1 MKKKVIAGSLALL
14 AATAMYAQTYQLPNV
29 GFENWENAGKSLST
43 FKSTSSESEFTTI
56 DRSNSEPTSWSSSN
70 IFCSASANELV
81 FKRDNTTLGNYAL
94 IVNKQVGNTKG
105 YIPTVGLLTCGSSWV
120 ETYYSSAFG
129 LHPVGNNIDPDAT
142 YNNKFAQNGTY
153 GGIVFIG
160 RPDALSYEVLNNS
173 KNAHIVAYLWKGTFH
188 GSVPANLS
196 RVNEGK
202 WNNPSY
208 RYYIDSWCNIKNLD
222 RAIWSQID
230 PSIVTSETV
239 QNITKSDDAA
249 IIAYVDKAY
258 TANSSD
264 WTTDV
269 INLNYLSDAA
279 PEMTNVIIAAGYPWD
294 SRKSVEEESINVDN
308 VRYAYFSRLSDA
320 SIDGYAFDF
329 NPNTLDYV
337 ITVDDVENFT
347 LPTGVNYSI
356 MSNEALTA
364 DKEAT
369 VSSINDN
376 KQISIKVTN
385 KQSIANAEATDV
397 DGLLEHTYNFYFREA
412 PQQFEGFYFTNVNGT
427 DIYSG
432 ETTTLTLTQE
442 NADYHTYMLAIA
454 DVKVAQAATRAAG
467 DAVNVTVSG
476 LTKTEKDG
484 KVIYSGTDDN
494 AKVGNETKQVSVVAT
509 FNGDNY
515 EVKFSFTN
523 EDGSVT
529 NVVSTPEPTTSSVS
543 EINGATA
550 AVAATEGTILV
561 SNYNGAAAV
570 YTTDGRLA
578 ANAEVNGSASINVAA
593 GLYIVRT
600 GNKATKV
607 IVK

>member
-1 MKKKVIAGSLALL
+1 MTKKVIAGSLALL
-14 AATAMYAQTYQLPNV
+14 AVTAMYAQTYQLPNV
-29 GFENWENAGKSLST
+29 GFKNWEKAKGILWTEKSQ
-43 FKSTSSESEFTTI
+43 
-56 DRSNSEPTSWSSSN
+56 NQGQPGQEPQSWHSSN
-70 IFCSASANELV
+70 IKFATGWAGSYQELV
-81 FKRDNTTLGNYAL
+81 QKKSDNGKTYANV
-94 IVNKQVGNTKG
+94 INKKSGQASS
-105 YIPTVGLLTCGSSWV
+105 YIPTLGTLTIGNTWYANSGDGYAVGGHR
-120 ETYYSSAFG
+120 AI
-129 LHPVGNNIDPDAT
+129 ND
-142 YNNKFAQNGTY
+142 KFAQNGTY
-153 GGIVFIG
+153 GGLSFVG
-160 RPDALSYEVLNNS
+160 RPDAIVGDFQNYSNNG
-173 KNAHIVAYLWKGTFH
+173 HIIAYLWKGSFS
-188 GSVPANLS
+188 GEVPATFDDGATGSIFN
-196 RVNEGK
+196 K
-202 WNNPSY
+202 KYNPT
-208 RYYIDSWCNIKNLD
+208 IKSWLKLENLD

-230 PSIVTSETV
+230 KSIVTSETV
-239 QNITKSDDAA
+239 QNITKSEGAE
-249 IIAYVDKAY
+249 IIAYCDKAFNESF
-258 TANSSD
+258 TWA
-264 WTTDV
+264 TV
-269 INLNYLSDAA
+269 EIPLNYLSAA
-279 PEMTNVIIAAGYPWD
+279 TPEKTNVIIAAGYPWD

-337 ITVDDVENFT
+337 IPVNDVENFT
-347 LPTGVNYSI
+347 LPAGVNYSI

-385 KQSIANAEATDV
+385 KQSIANAEATDA

-442 NADYHTYMLAIA
+442 NADYHTYTLAIA

-494 AKVGNETKQVSVVAT
+494 AKVGNETKQVSALAT
-509 FNGDNY
+509 FDGDNY

-523 EDGSVT
+523 EDGTVT

-550 AVAATEGTILV
+550 AVAATEGAILV

>member
-14 AATAMYAQTYQLPNV
+14 AVTAMYAQTYQLPNV
-29 GFENWENAGKSLST
+29 GFENWKGKCDATFFTEN
-43 FKSTSSESEFTTI
+43 SSW
-56 DRSNSEPTSWSSSN
+56 DSNTPGNEPSSWCSSN
-70 IFCSASANELV
+70 IQFGAYKAETV
-81 FKRDNTTLGNYAL
+81 T
-94 IVNKQVGNTKG
+94 KQSESNSNFARITNLLTGAT
-105 YIPTVGLLTCGSSWV
+105 IPSVQRNGLLSLGQNWYTIYGRG
-120 ETYYSSAFG
+120 TNLG
-129 LHPVGNNIDPDAT
+129 GNNAA
-142 YNNKFAQNGTY
+142 NVFAQNGCF
-153 GGIVFIG
+153 GGVEFTG
-160 RPDALSYEVLNNS
+160 RPDAIYGTFRKQEKNN
-173 KNAHIVAYLWKGTFH
+173 KTEDFHLVAYTWTGTIKGDVPGALTSS
-188 GSVPANLS
+188 GSIFS
-196 RVNEGK
+196 GYTGK
-202 WNNPSY
+202 
-208 RYYIDSWCNIKNLD
+208 IKNWCTLENAD
-222 RAIWSQID
+222 RAIIGSVK
-230 PSIVTSETV
+230 PSIINENTV
-239 QNITKSDDAA
+239 RNIDAKNGNVIAWADYTESGSFDWKPITVELKYISDDAPA
-249 IIAYVDKAY
+249 
-258 TANSSD
+258 
-264 WTTDV
+264 
-269 INLNYLSDAA
+269 L
-279 PEMTNVIIAAGYPWD
+279 TNVIISAGNIWD
-294 SRKSVEEESINVDN
+294 SRAAVTDNYIDADN
-308 VRYAYFSRLSDA
+308 VRYAYFSRLSNA

-337 ITVDDVENFT
+337 ITVNDVENFT

-385 KQSIANAEATDV
+385 KQSIANAEATDA
-397 DGLLEHTYNFYFREA
+397 DGLREHIYNFYFREA

-442 NADYHTYMLAIA
+442 NADYHTYTLAIA

-484 KVIYSGTDDN
+484 KVIYSGTDN

-509 FNGDNY
+509 FDGDNY

-578 ANAEVNGSASINVAA
+578 ANTEVNGSASINVAA

>member
-1 MKKKVIAGSLALL
+1 MTKKVIAGSLALL
-14 AATAMYAQTYQLPNV
+14 AVTAMHAQTYQLPNV
-29 GFENWENAGKSLST
+29 GFENWEKAKGILWTEKNKNQGQPG
-43 FKSTSSESEFTTI
+43 E
-56 DRSNSEPTSWSSSN
+56 EPQSWHSSN
-70 IFCSASANELV
+70 IKFATGLAGSYQELV
-81 FKRDNTTLGNYAL
+81 QSDNGKTYANV
-94 IVNKQVGNTKG
+94 INKKSGQANS
-105 YIPTVGLLTCGSSWV
+105 YIPTLGTLTI
-120 ETYYSSAFG
+120 
-129 LHPVGNNIDPDAT
+129 GNTWYANYGDGNAT
-142 YNNKFAQNGTY
+142 GGYRATNEKFAQNGTY
-153 GGIVFIG
+153 GGLSFVG
-160 RPDALSYEVLNNS
+160 RPDA
-173 KNAHIVAYLWKGTFH
+173 IVGDFQNYSSDSHVIAYLWKGSFN
-188 GSVPANLS
+188 GEVPATFDDGATGHFYN
-196 RVNEGK
+196 K
-202 WNNPSY
+202 KYNPT
-208 RYYIDSWCNIKNLD
+208 IKSWLKLENLD

-239 QNITKSDDAA
+239 QNITKSEGAE
-249 IIAYVDKAY
+249 IIAYCDKAFNESFTWATVEIPLTY
-258 TANSSD
+258 KSSA
-264 WTTDV
+264 T
-269 INLNYLSDAA
+269 

-294 SRKSVEEESINVDN
+294 SRKSVKDN
-308 VRYAYFSRLSDA
+308 NICADNIRYVYYSRLSNA

-347 LPTGVNYSI
+347 LPTGVSYSI

-385 KQSIANAEATDV
+385 KQSIANAEATDA
-397 DGLLEHTYNFYFREA
+397 DGLREHTYNFYFREA

-442 NADYHTYMLAIA
+442 NADYHTYTLAIA

-494 AKVGNETKQVSVVAT
+494 AKVGNEPKQVSAVAT
-509 FNGDNY
+509 FDGDNY

-523 EDGSVT
+523 EDDGTVT
-529 NVVSTPEPTTSSVS
+529 NVVATPEPTTSSVS

-550 AVAATEGTILV
+550 AVAATEGAILV

-578 ANAEVNGSASINVAA
+578 ANAEVNGSASINVAT

>member
-1 MKKKVIAGSLALL
+1 MTKKVIAGSLALL
-14 AATAMYAQTYQLPNV
+14 AVTAMYAQTYQLPNV
-29 GFENWENAGKSLST
+29 GFEKNWEKAKGILWTEKNKNQGQPG
-43 FKSTSSESEFTTI
+43 E
-56 DRSNSEPTSWSSSN
+56 EPQSWHSSN
-70 IFCSASANELV
+70 IKFATGWAGSYQELV
-81 FKRDNTTLGNYAL
+81 QKKSDNGKTYANV
-94 IVNKQVGNTKG
+94 INKKSGQASS
-105 YIPTVGLLTCGSSWV
+105 YIPTLGTLTI
-120 ETYYSSAFG
+120 
-129 LHPVGNNIDPDAT
+129 GNTWYANSGDGNAT
-142 YNNKFAQNGTY
+142 GGYRATNEKFAQNGTY
-153 GGIVFIG
+153 GGLSFVG
-160 RPDALSYEVLNNS
+160 RPDAIVGDFQNYSS
-173 KNAHIVAYLWKGTFH
+173 DSHIIAYLWKGSFN
-188 GSVPANLS
+188 GEVPATFDDGATGSIFN
-196 RVNEGK
+196 RK
-202 WNNPSY
+202 YNPT
-208 RYYIDSWCNIKNLD
+208 IKSWLKLENLD

-239 QNITKSDDAA
+239 QNITKSEGAE
-249 IIAYVDKAY
+249 IIAYCDKAFNESF
-258 TANSSD
+258 TWA
-264 WTTDV
+264 TV
-269 INLNYLSDAA
+269 EIPLNYLSAA
-279 PEMTNVIIAAGYPWD
+279 TPEKTNVIITAGYPWD
-294 SRKSVEEESINVDN
+294 SRKSVEEKSINVDN

-412 PQQFEGFYFTNVNGT
+412 PQQFEGFYFTNVNGS

-442 NADYHTYMLAIA
+442 NADYHTYTLAIA

-484 KVIYSGTDDN
+484 KVIYSGTDN

-509 FNGDNY
+509 FDGDNY

-578 ANAEVNGSASINVAA
+578 ANTEVNGSASINVAA

>member
-14 AATAMYAQTYQLPNV
+14 AVTAMHAQTYQLPNV
-29 GFENWENAGKSLST
+29 GFENWENAKGILWTEQNQNQGQPGKEPQSWHSPNI
-43 FKSTSSESEFTTI
+43 KYVATT
-56 DRSNSEPTSWSSSN
+56 D
-70 IFCSASANELV
+70 ELV
-81 FKRDNTTLGNYAL
+81 QKKSDNGKTYANVINKKSGQLSSFIPTLGTLTLGNTWYASC
-94 IVNKQVGNTKG
+94 GN
-105 YIPTVGLLTCGSSWV
+105 
-120 ETYYSSAFG
+120 
-129 LHPVGNNIDPDAT
+129 GNAKDWTSDKYRSTNEL
-142 YNNKFAQNGTY
+142 YAQNGTY
-153 GGIVFIG
+153 SGISFVG
-160 RPDALSYEVLNNS
+160 RPDAIIGDFQNYSS
-173 KNAHIVAYLWKGTFH
+173 DGHIIAYLWKGSFF
-188 GSVPANLS
+188 GEVPASMKKKQIN
-196 RVNEGK
+196 
-202 WNNPSY
+202 
-208 RYYIDSWCNIKNLD
+208 SWLKLENLD

-230 PSIVTSETV
+230 KSIVTSETV
-239 QNITKSDDAA
+239 QNITKSEGAE
-249 IIAYVDKAY
+249 IIAYCDKAFNESF
-258 TANSSD
+258 TWA
-264 WTTDV
+264 TV
-269 INLNYLSDAA
+269 EIPLNYLSAA
-279 PEMTNVIIAAGYPWD
+279 TPEKTNVIIAAGYPWD

-385 KQSIANAEATDV
+385 KQSIANAEATDA

-442 NADYHTYMLAIA
+442 NADYHTYTLAIA

-494 AKVGNETKQVSVVAT
+494 AKVGDETKQVSAVAT
-509 FNGDNY
+509 FDGDNY

-523 EDGSVT
+523 EDGTVT

-550 AVAATEGTILV
+550 AVAATEGAILV

>member
-1 MKKKVIAGSLALL
+1 MTKKVIAGSLALL
-14 AATAMYAQTYQLPNV
+14 AVTAMYAQTYQLPNV
-29 GFENWENAGKSLST
+29 GFKNWEKAKGILWTEKNKNQGQPG
-43 FKSTSSESEFTTI
+43 E
-56 DRSNSEPTSWSSSN
+56 EPQSWHSSN
-70 IFCSASANELV
+70 IKFATGWAGSYQELV
-81 FKRDNTTLGNYAL
+81 QKKSDNGKTYANV
-94 IVNKQVGNTKG
+94 INKKSGQASS
-105 YIPTVGLLTCGSSWV
+105 YIPTLGTLTIGNTWYANSGDGYAVGGHR
-120 ETYYSSAFG
+120 AI
-129 LHPVGNNIDPDAT
+129 ND
-142 YNNKFAQNGTY
+142 KFAQNGTY
-153 GGIVFIG
+153 GGLSFVG
-160 RPDALSYEVLNNS
+160 RPDA
-173 KNAHIVAYLWKGTFH
+173 IVGDFQNYSSDSHVIAYLWKGSFS
-188 GSVPANLS
+188 GEVPATFDDGATGI
-196 RVNEGK
+196 VIK
-202 WNNPSY
+202 KYNPT
-208 RYYIDSWCNIKNLD
+208 IKSWLKLENLD

-239 QNITKSDDAA
+239 QNITKSEGAE
-249 IIAYVDKAY
+249 IIAYCDKAFNESF
-258 TANSSD
+258 TWA
-264 WTTDV
+264 TV
-269 INLNYLSDAA
+269 EIPLNYLSAA
-279 PEMTNVIIAAGYPWD
+279 TPEKTNVIITAGYPWD
-294 SRKSVEEESINVDN
+294 SRKSVEEKSINADN
-308 VRYAYFSRLSDA
+308 IRYVYYSRLSDA

-329 NPNTLDYV
+329 NPNTLDYI
-337 ITVDDVENFT
+337 ITVNDVENFT

-385 KQSIANAEATDV
+385 KQSIANAEATDA

-432 ETTTLTLTQE
+432 ETTTLTITQE
-442 NADYHTYMLAIA
+442 NADYHTYTLAIA

-467 DAVNVTVSG
+467 DAVNITVSG

-484 KVIYSGTDDN
+484 KVIYSGTDN
-494 AKVGNETKQVSVVAT
+494 AKVGEETKQVSVAAT
-509 FNGDNY
+509 FDGDNY
-515 EVKFSFTN
+515 EVSLSFTN

-529 NVVSTPEPTTSSVS
+529 NVVATPEPATSGVS

-550 AVAATEGTILV
+550 AVAAAEGAILV
-561 SNYNGAAAV
+561 SNYNGAVAV

-578 ANAEVNGSASINVAA
+578 ANAEVNGSASIDVAA

>member
-29 GFENWENAGKSLST
+29 GFENWEKAKGILWTEKNQNQGQPG
-43 FKSTSSESEFTTI
+43 E
-56 DRSNSEPTSWSSSN
+56 EPQSWHSSN
-70 IFCSASANELV
+70 IKFATGWAGSYQELV
-81 FKRDNTTLGNYAL
+81 QKKDNGKTYANV
-94 IVNKQVGNTKG
+94 INKKSGQASS
-105 YIPTVGLLTCGSSWV
+105 YIPTLGTLTI
-120 ETYYSSAFG
+120 
-129 LHPVGNNIDPDAT
+129 GNTWYANYGDGNAT
-142 YNNKFAQNGTY
+142 GGYRATNEKFAQNGTY
-153 GGIVFIG
+153 GGLSFVG
-160 RPDALSYEVLNNS
+160 RPDAIVGDFQNYSS
-173 KNAHIVAYLWKGTFH
+173 DSHIIAYLWKGSFN
-188 GSVPANLS
+188 GEVPATFDDGATGSIFN
-196 RVNEGK
+196 K
-202 WNNPSY
+202 KYNPT
-208 RYYIDSWCNIKNLD
+208 IKSWLKLENLD

-239 QNITKSDDAA
+239 QNITKSEGAE
-249 IIAYVDKAY
+249 IIAYCDKAFNESF
-258 TANSSD
+258 TWA
-264 WTTDV
+264 TV
-269 INLNYLSDAA
+269 EIPLNYLSAA
-279 PEMTNVIIAAGYPWD
+279 TPEKTNVIIAAGNPWD
-294 SRKSVEEESINVDN
+294 SRKSVENNNICADN
-308 VRYAYFSRLSDA
+308 IRYVYYSRLSDA

-364 DKEAT
+364 DKEAA

-385 KQSIANAEATDV
+385 KQSIANAEATDA

-442 NADYHTYMLAIA
+442 NADYHTYTLAIA

-494 AKVGNETKQVSVVAT
+494 AKVGDKPKQVSAVAT
-509 FNGDNY
+509 FDGDNY

-523 EDGSVT
+523 EDGTVT

-550 AVAATEGTILV
+550 AVAATEGAILV

-578 ANAEVNGSASINVAA
+578 ANAEVNGYASINVAA

>member
-14 AATAMYAQTYQLPNV
+14 AVTAMYAQTYQLPNV
-29 GFENWENAGKSLST
+29 GFENWENAKGILWTEQNQNQGQPGKEPQSWHSPNI
-43 FKSTSSESEFTTI
+43 KYVATT
-56 DRSNSEPTSWSSSN
+56 D
-70 IFCSASANELV
+70 ELV
-81 FKRDNTTLGNYAL
+81 QKKSDNGKTYANVINKKSGQLSNFIPTLGTLTLGNTWYASC
-94 IVNKQVGNTKG
+94 GN
-105 YIPTVGLLTCGSSWV
+105 
-120 ETYYSSAFG
+120 
-129 LHPVGNNIDPDAT
+129 GNAKDWTSDKYRSTNEL
-142 YNNKFAQNGTY
+142 YAQNGTY
-153 GGIVFIG
+153 SGISFVG
-160 RPDALSYEVLNNS
+160 RPDAIIGDFQNYSS
-173 KNAHIVAYLWKGTFH
+173 DGHIIAYLWKGSFF
-188 GSVPANLS
+188 GEVPASMKKKQIN
-196 RVNEGK
+196 
-202 WNNPSY
+202 
-208 RYYIDSWCNIKNLD
+208 SWLKLENLD

-230 PSIVTSETV
+230 KSIVTSETV
-239 QNITKSDDAA
+239 QNITKSEGAE
-249 IIAYVDKAY
+249 IIAYCDKAFNESF
-258 TANSSD
+258 TWA
-264 WTTDV
+264 TV
-269 INLNYLSDAA
+269 EIPLNYLSAA
-279 PEMTNVIIAAGYPWD
+279 TPEKTNVIIAAGSPWD

-385 KQSIANAEATDV
+385 KQSIANAEATDA

-442 NADYHTYMLAIA
+442 NADYHTYTLAIA

-494 AKVGNETKQVSVVAT
+494 AKVGDETKQVSAVAT
-509 FNGDNY
+509 FDGDNY

-523 EDGSVT
+523 EDGTVT

-550 AVAATEGTILV
+550 AVTATEGAILV
-561 SNYNGAAAV
+561 SNYNGAADV

>member
-1 MKKKVIAGSLALL
+1 MMNL
-14 AATAMYAQTYQLPNV
+14 
-29 GFENWENAGKSLST
+29 WH
-43 FKSTSSESEFTTI
+43 
-56 DRSNSEPTSWSSSN
+56 
-70 IFCSASANELV
+70 SAC
-81 FKRDNTTLGNYAL
+81 F
-94 IVNKQVGNTKG
+94 
-105 YIPTVGLLTCGSSWV
+105 
-120 ETYYSSAFG
+120 
-129 LHPVGNNIDPDAT
+129 
-142 YNNKFAQNGTY
+142 
-153 GGIVFIG
+153 
-160 RPDALSYEVLNNS
+160 
-173 KNAHIVAYLWKGTFH
+173 
-188 GSVPANLS
+188 
-196 RVNEGK
+196 
-202 WNNPSY
+202 
-208 RYYIDSWCNIKNLD
+208 
-222 RAIWSQID
+222 D

-239 QNITKSDDAA
+239 QKITKSEGAEIVAYCDKTFDNTFGWTPVEIPLTYKSAA
-249 IIAYVDKAY
+249 
-258 TANSSD
+258 T
-264 WTTDV
+264 
-269 INLNYLSDAA
+269 

-294 SRKSVEEESINVDN
+294 SRKSVENNNICADN
-308 VRYAYFSRLSDA
+308 IRYVYYSRLSDA

-385 KQSIANAEATDV
+385 KQSIANAEATDA

-442 NADYHTYMLAIA
+442 NADYHTYTLAIA

-494 AKVGNETKQVSVVAT
+494 AKVGNKPKQVSAVAT
-509 FNGDNY
+509 FDGDNY

-523 EDGSVT
+523 EDGTVT
-529 NVVSTPEPTTSSVS
+529 NVVATPEPTTSSVS

-550 AVAATEGTILV
+550 AVAATEGAILV

-578 ANAEVNGSASINVAA
+578 ANAEVNGSASINVAT

>member
-1 MKKKVIAGSLALL
+1 MKKKVIASSLALL
-14 AATAMYAQTYQLPNV
+14 AVTAMHAQTYQLPNV
-29 GFENWENAGKSLST
+29 GFENWKGKCDATFFTEN
-43 FKSTSSESEFTTI
+43 SSW
-56 DRSNSEPTSWSSSN
+56 DSNTPGNEPSSWYSSN
-70 IFCSASANELV
+70 IQFVAYKAETV
-81 FKRDNTTLGNYAL
+81 T
-94 IVNKQVGNTKG
+94 KQSESNSNFARITNLLTGAT
-105 YIPTVGLLTCGSSWV
+105 IPSVQRNGLLSLGQNWYTIFGSG
-120 ETYYSSAFG
+120 TNIG
-129 LHPVGNNIDPDAT
+129 KNNAA
-142 YNNKFAQNGTY
+142 NVFAQNGCF
-153 GGIVFIG
+153 GGVEFTG
-160 RPDALSYEVLNNS
+160 RPDAIYGTFRKQEKNN
-173 KNAHIVAYLWKGTFH
+173 KTEDFHLVAYTWTGTIKGDVPGALTSS
-188 GSVPANLS
+188 GSIFS
-196 RVNEGK
+196 GFTGK
-202 WNNPSY
+202 
-208 RYYIDSWCNIKNLD
+208 IKNWCTLENAD
-222 RAIWSQID
+222 RAIIGSVK
-230 PSIVTSETV
+230 PSIINENTV
-239 QNITKSDDAA
+239 RNIDAKNGNVIAWADYTESGSFDWKPITVELKYISDDAPA
-249 IIAYVDKAY
+249 
-258 TANSSD
+258 
-264 WTTDV
+264 
-269 INLNYLSDAA
+269 L
-279 PEMTNVIIAAGYPWD
+279 TNVIISAGNIWD
-294 SRKSVEEESINVDN
+294 SRAAVTDNYIDADN

-337 ITVDDVENFT
+337 ITVNDVENFT

-385 KQSIANAEATDV
+385 KQSIANAEATDA
-397 DGLLEHTYNFYFREA
+397 DGLREHTYNFYFREA

-427 DIYSG
+427 DIHSG

-442 NADYHTYMLAIA
+442 NADYHTYTLAIA

-494 AKVGNETKQVSVVAT
+494 AKVGNEPKQVSAVAT
-509 FNGDNY
+509 FDGDNY

-523 EDGSVT
+523 EDGTVT

-550 AVAATEGTILV
+550 AVAATEGAILV

>member
-1 MKKKVIAGSLALL
+1 MTKKVIAGSLALL
-14 AATAMYAQTYQLPNV
+14 AVTAMYAQTYQLPNV
-29 GFENWENAGKSLST
+29 GFENENWKGKCDAT
-43 FKSTSSESEFTTI
+43 FFTENSSW
-56 DRSNSEPTSWSSSN
+56 DSNTPGNGPSSWYSSN
-70 IFCSASANELV
+70 IQFGVYKAETV
-81 FKRDNTTLGNYAL
+81 T
-94 IVNKQVGNTKG
+94 KQSESNSNFARITNLLTGAT
-105 YIPTVGLLTCGSSWV
+105 IPSVQRNGLLSLGQNWYTIYGSG
-120 ETYYSSAFG
+120 TNLG
-129 LHPVGNNIDPDAT
+129 RNNAA
-142 YNNKFAQNGTY
+142 NVFAQNGCF
-153 GGIVFIG
+153 GGVEFTG
-160 RPDALSYEVLNNS
+160 RPDAIYGTFRKQEKNN
-173 KNAHIVAYLWKGTFH
+173 KTEDFHLVAYTWTGTIKGD
-188 GSVPANLS
+188 VPGALTYSGNIFS
-196 RVNEGK
+196 GFTGK
-202 WNNPSY
+202 
-208 RYYIDSWCNIKNLD
+208 IKNWCTLENAD
-222 RAIWSQID
+222 RAIIGSVK
-230 PSIVTSETV
+230 PSIINENTV
-239 QNITKSDDAA
+239 RNIDAKNGNVIAWADYTESGSFDWKPITVELKYISDDAPA
-249 IIAYVDKAY
+249 
-258 TANSSD
+258 
-264 WTTDV
+264 
-269 INLNYLSDAA
+269 L
-279 PEMTNVIIAAGYPWD
+279 TNVIISAGNIWD
-294 SRKSVEEESINVDN
+294 SRAAVTDNYIDADN

-337 ITVDDVENFT
+337 ITVNDVENFT

-385 KQSIANAEATDV
+385 KQSIANAEATDA
-397 DGLLEHTYNFYFREA
+397 DGLREHTYNFYFREA

-442 NADYHTYMLAIA
+442 NADYHTYTLAIA

-494 AKVGNETKQVSVVAT
+494 AKVGDEPKQVSAVAT
-509 FNGDNY
+509 FDGDNY

-523 EDGSVT
+523 KDGTVT

-550 AVAATEGTILV
+550 AVAATEGAILV

-578 ANAEVNGSASINVAA
+578 ANTEVNGSASINVAA

>member
-1 MKKKVIAGSLALL
+1 
-14 AATAMYAQTYQLPNV
+14 
-29 GFENWENAGKSLST
+29 
-43 FKSTSSESEFTTI
+43 
-56 DRSNSEPTSWSSSN
+56 
-70 IFCSASANELV
+70 
-81 FKRDNTTLGNYAL
+81 
-94 IVNKQVGNTKG
+94 
-105 YIPTVGLLTCGSSWV
+105 
-120 ETYYSSAFG
+120 
-129 LHPVGNNIDPDAT
+129 
-142 YNNKFAQNGTY
+142 
-153 GGIVFIG
+153 
-160 RPDALSYEVLNNS
+160 
-173 KNAHIVAYLWKGTFH
+173 
-188 GSVPANLS
+188 
-196 RVNEGK
+196 
-202 WNNPSY
+202 
-208 RYYIDSWCNIKNLD
+208 
-222 RAIWSQID
+222 
-230 PSIVTSETV
+230 
-239 QNITKSDDAA
+239 
-249 IIAYVDKAY
+249 
-258 TANSSD
+258 
-264 WTTDV
+264 
-269 INLNYLSDAA
+269 
-279 PEMTNVIIAAGYPWD
+279 MTNVIIAAGYPWD
-294 SRKSVEEESINVDN
+294 SRKSVENNNICVDN
-308 VRYAYFSRLSDA
+308 IRYVYYSRLSDA

-337 ITVDDVENFT
+337 ITVNDVENFT
-347 LPTGVNYSI
+347 LPTSVNYSI

-385 KQSIANAEATDV
+385 KQSIANAEATDA

-442 NADYHTYMLAIA
+442 NADYHTYTLAIA

-494 AKVGNETKQVSVVAT
+494 AKVGNETKQVSAVAT
-509 FNGDNY
+509 FYGDNY

-523 EDGSVT
+523 EDGTVT

-550 AVAATEGTILV
+550 AVAATEGAILV

-578 ANAEVNGSASINVAA
+578 ANTEVNGSASINVAA

>member
-29 GFENWENAGKSLST
+29 GFENWEDAGKSWLTGSADT
-43 FKSTSSESEFTTI
+43 PPTEQRPYT
-56 DRSNSEPTSWSSSN
+56 EPTDWNSSN
-70 IFCSASANELV
+70 VKCTAISFDLVKQQTLNGSKYAQAINTKVGSAISKYVPYVGAL
-81 FKRDNTTLGNYAL
+81 TLGETWYTIYWDWTGTAPDSGAGR
-94 IVNKQVGNTKG
+94 KGNT
-105 YIPTVGLLTCGSSWV
+105 Y
-120 ETYYSSAFG
+120 
-129 LHPVGNNIDPDAT
+129 
-142 YNNKFAQNGTY
+142 AQNGSY
-153 GGIVFIG
+153 GGITFNG
-160 RPDALSYEVLNNS
+160 RPDALAGDFAITT
-173 KNAHIVAYLWKGTFH
+173 KNDNEEAHAIAYLWSGSFS
-188 GSVPANLS
+188 GSVPGELS
-196 RVNEGK
+196 YTGSWLNPKEGTIK
-202 WNNPSY
+202 
-208 RYYIDSWCNIKNLD
+208 SWRKIENVD
-222 RAIWSQID
+222 RAIWGTID
-230 PSIVTSETV
+230 PSIVTDKT
-239 QNITKSDDAA
+239 IKDIDASKGK
-249 IIAYVDKAY
+249 IIAYCDKVFNSTFDWAKIEIPLTY
-258 TANSSD
+258 T
-264 WTTDV
+264 
-269 INLNYLSDAA
+269 SDAA
-279 PEMTNVIIAAGYPWD
+279 PEKTNVIIAAGDPWD
-294 SRKSVEEESINVDN
+294 SRKSVAGNDINVDN
-308 VRYAYFSRLSDA
+308 LCYAYFSRLSDA

-337 ITVDDVENFT
+337 ITVNDVENFT

-385 KQSIANAEATDV
+385 KQSIANAEATDA
-397 DGLLEHTYNFYFREA
+397 DGLREHTYNFYFREA

-442 NADYHTYMLAIA
+442 NADYHTYTLAIA

-494 AKVGNETKQVSVVAT
+494 AKVGDETKQVSAVAT
-509 FNGDNY
+509 FDGDNY

-523 EDGSVT
+523 EDGTVT

-550 AVAATEGTILV
+550 AVAATEGAILV

>member
-1 MKKKVIAGSLALL
+1 MTKKVIAGSLALL
-14 AATAMYAQTYQLPNV
+14 AVTAMYAQTYQLPNV
-29 GFENWENAGKSLST
+29 GFENWEKAKGILWTEKNKNQGQPG
-43 FKSTSSESEFTTI
+43 E
-56 DRSNSEPTSWSSSN
+56 EPQSWHSSN
-70 IFCSASANELV
+70 IKFATGWAGSYQELV
-81 FKRDNTTLGNYAL
+81 QKKQKKSDNGKTYANV
-94 IVNKQVGNTKG
+94 INKKSGQASS
-105 YIPTVGLLTCGSSWV
+105 YIPTLGTLTI
-120 ETYYSSAFG
+120 
-129 LHPVGNNIDPDAT
+129 GNTWYANSGDGYAIGGHRAIND
-142 YNNKFAQNGTY
+142 KFAQNGTY
-153 GGIVFIG
+153 GGLSFVG
-160 RPDALSYEVLNNS
+160 RPDA
-173 KNAHIVAYLWKGTFH
+173 IVGDFQNYSSDSHVIAYLWKGSFS
-188 GSVPANLS
+188 GEVPATFDDGATGI
-196 RVNEGK
+196 VIK
-202 WNNPSY
+202 KYNPT
-208 RYYIDSWCNIKNLD
+208 IKSWLKLENLD

-279 PEMTNVIIAAGYPWD
+279 PEKTNVIIAAGYPWD

-369 VSSINDN
+369 VSNINDN

-385 KQSIANAEATDV
+385 KQSIANAEATDA
-397 DGLLEHTYNFYFREA
+397 DGLREHTYNFYFREA

-442 NADYHTYMLAIA
+442 NADYHTYTLAIA

-494 AKVGNETKQVSVVAT
+494 AKVGDEPKQVSAVAT
-509 FNGDNY
+509 FDGDNY

-523 EDGSVT
+523 EDGTVT

-550 AVAATEGTILV
+550 AVAATEGAILV

>member
-29 GFENWENAGKSLST
+29 GFENWEDAGKSWLT
-43 FKSTSSESEFTTI
+43 GHADTPTEQRPYT
-56 DRSNSEPTSWSSSN
+56 EPTDWNSSN
-70 IFCSASANELV
+70 VKCTAISFDLVKQQTLNGSKYAQAINTKVGNAISKYVPYVGALTLGETWYAIYWNWQGTAPDSASGR
-81 FKRDNTTLGNYAL
+81 K
-94 IVNKQVGNTKG
+94 GNT
-105 YIPTVGLLTCGSSWV
+105 Y
-120 ETYYSSAFG
+120 
-129 LHPVGNNIDPDAT
+129 
-142 YNNKFAQNGTY
+142 AQNGSY
-153 GGIVFIG
+153 GGISFNG
-160 RPDALSYEVLNNS
+160 RPDALAGDFAITTRNDNEE
-173 KNAHIVAYLWKGTFH
+173 AHAIAYLWSGSFS
-188 GSVPANLS
+188 GSVPGKLS
-196 RVNEGK
+196 YTSSWGIPQEGTIETWK
-202 WNNPSY
+202 TIENV
-208 RYYIDSWCNIKNLD
+208 D
-222 RAIWSQID
+222 RAIWGTID
-230 PSIVTSETV
+230 PSI
-239 QNITKSDDAA
+239 ITDKTIKDIDASKGK
-249 IIAYVDKAY
+249 IIAYCDNAF
-258 TANSSD
+258 NSTFD
-264 WTTDV
+264 WTKVEIPLT
-269 INLNYLSDAA
+269 YLSDEA
-279 PEMTNVIIAAGYPWD
+279 PEMTNVIIAAGDPWD
-294 SRKSVEEESINVDN
+294 SRKSVAGNDINVDN
-308 VRYAYFSRLSDA
+308 VRYAYFSRLSNA

-385 KQSIANAEATDV
+385 KQSIANAEATDA
-397 DGLLEHTYNFYFREA
+397 DGLREHTYNFYFREA

-442 NADYHTYMLAIA
+442 NADYHTYTLAIA

-494 AKVGNETKQVSVVAT
+494 AKVGNETKQVSAVAT
-509 FNGDNY
+509 FDGDNY

-523 EDGSVT
+523 EDGTVT

-550 AVAATEGTILV
+550 AVAATEGAILV
-561 SNYNGAAAV
+561 SNYNGSAAV

>member
-1 MKKKVIAGSLALL
+1 M
-14 AATAMYAQTYQLPNV
+14 
-29 GFENWENAGKSLST
+29 
-43 FKSTSSESEFTTI
+43 
-56 DRSNSEPTSWSSSN
+56 
-70 IFCSASANELV
+70 
-81 FKRDNTTLGNYAL
+81 
-94 IVNKQVGNTKG
+94 
-105 YIPTVGLLTCGSSWV
+105 
-120 ETYYSSAFG
+120 
-129 LHPVGNNIDPDAT
+129 
-142 YNNKFAQNGTY
+142 
-153 GGIVFIG
+153 
-160 RPDALSYEVLNNS
+160 
-173 KNAHIVAYLWKGTFH
+173 
-188 GSVPANLS
+188 
-196 RVNEGK
+196 
-202 WNNPSY
+202 
-208 RYYIDSWCNIKNLD
+208 
-222 RAIWSQID
+222 
-230 PSIVTSETV
+230 
-239 QNITKSDDAA
+239 
-249 IIAYVDKAY
+249 
-258 TANSSD
+258 
-264 WTTDV
+264 
-269 INLNYLSDAA
+269 NYLSAA
-279 PEMTNVIIAAGYPWD
+279 TPEMTNVIIAAGYPWD
-294 SRKSVEEESINVDN
+294 SRKSVKEESINVDN

-329 NPNTLDYV
+329 NPNTLDYI
-337 ITVDDVENFT
+337 ITVNDVENFT

-385 KQSIANAEATDV
+385 KQSIANAEATDA
-397 DGLLEHTYNFYFREA
+397 DGLREHTYNFYFREA
-412 PQQFEGFYFTNVNGT
+412 PQQFEGFYFTNVNGS

-442 NADYHTYMLAIA
+442 NADYHTYTLAIA
-454 DVKVAQAATRAAG
+454 DVKEAQAATRAAG

-484 KVIYSGTDDN
+484 KVIYSGTDDK
-494 AKVGNETKQVSVVAT
+494 AKVGNETIQVSAVAT
-509 FNGDNY
+509 FDGDNY

-523 EDGSVT
+523 EDGTVVT
-529 NVVSTPEPTTSSVS
+529 NVVATPEPTTSSVS

-550 AVAATEGTILV
+550 AVAATEGAILV

>member
-14 AATAMYAQTYQLPNV
+14 AVTAMYAQTYQLPNV
-29 GFENWENAGKSLST
+29 GFENWEDAKGILWTEKNENQGQPGKEPQSWHSPNI
-43 FKSTSSESEFTTI
+43 KYVATT
-56 DRSNSEPTSWSSSN
+56 D
-70 IFCSASANELV
+70 ELV
-81 FKRDNTTLGNYAL
+81 QKKSDNGKTYANVINKKSGQLSSFIPTLGTLTLGNTWYASC
-94 IVNKQVGNTKG
+94 GN
-105 YIPTVGLLTCGSSWV
+105 
-120 ETYYSSAFG
+120 
-129 LHPVGNNIDPDAT
+129 GNAKDWTSDKYKSTNEL
-142 YNNKFAQNGTY
+142 YAQNGTY
-153 GGIVFIG
+153 SGISFVG
-160 RPDALSYEVLNNS
+160 RPDAIIGDFQNYSS
-173 KNAHIVAYLWKGTFH
+173 DGHIIAYLWKGSFF
-188 GSVPANLS
+188 GEVPASMKKKQIN
-196 RVNEGK
+196 
-202 WNNPSY
+202 
-208 RYYIDSWCNIKNLD
+208 SWLKLENLD

-230 PSIVTSETV
+230 KSIVTSETV
-239 QNITKSDDAA
+239 QNITKSEGAE
-249 IIAYVDKAY
+249 IIAYCDKAFNESF
-258 TANSSD
+258 TWA
-264 WTTDV
+264 TV
-269 INLNYLSDAA
+269 EIPLNYLSAA
-279 PEMTNVIIAAGYPWD
+279 TPEKTNVIIAAGYPWD

-385 KQSIANAEATDV
+385 KQSIANAEATDA
-397 DGLLEHTYNFYFREA
+397 DGLREHTYNFYFREA

-442 NADYHTYMLAIA
+442 NADYHTYTLAIA

-494 AKVGNETKQVSVVAT
+494 AKVGDETKQVSAVAT
-509 FNGDNY
+509 FDGDNY

-523 EDGSVT
+523 EDGTVT

-550 AVAATEGTILV
+550 AVAATEGAILV
-561 SNYNGAAAV
+561 SNYNGSAAV

>member
-14 AATAMYAQTYQLPNV
+14 AVTTMYAQTYQLPNV
-29 GFENWENAGKSLST
+29 GFKDWEKAKGILWTEKNKNQGQPG
-43 FKSTSSESEFTTI
+43 E
-56 DRSNSEPTSWSSSN
+56 EPQSWHSSN
-70 IFCSASANELV
+70 IKFATGLAGSYQKLVQKKSDNGKKTYANVINKKSGQASS
-81 FKRDNTTLGNYAL
+81 
-94 IVNKQVGNTKG
+94 
-105 YIPTVGLLTCGSSWV
+105 YIPTLGTLTI
-120 ETYYSSAFG
+120 
-129 LHPVGNNIDPDAT
+129 GNTWYANYGDGNAT
-142 YNNKFAQNGTY
+142 GGYRATNKKFAQNGTY
-153 GGIVFIG
+153 GGLSFVG
-160 RPDALSYEVLNNS
+160 RPDAIVGDFQNYSS
-173 KNAHIVAYLWKGTFH
+173 DSHIIAYLWKGSFN
-188 GSVPANLS
+188 GEVPATFDDGATGPLYN
-196 RVNEGK
+196 K
-202 WNNPSY
+202 KYNPT
-208 RYYIDSWCNIKNLD
+208 IKSWLKLENLD
-222 RAIWSQID
+222 RAIWSEID

-239 QNITKSDDAA
+239 QKITKSEGAE
-249 IIAYVDKAY
+249 IVAYCDKTFDNTFGWTPVEIPLTY
-258 TANSSD
+258 KSSA
-264 WTTDV
+264 T
-269 INLNYLSDAA
+269 

-294 SRKSVEEESINVDN
+294 SRKSVKDN
-308 VRYAYFSRLSDA
+308 NICADNIRYVYYSRLSDA

-337 ITVDDVENFT
+337 ITVNDVENFT
-347 LPTGVNYSI
+347 LPAGVNYSI

-369 VSSINDN
+369 VSNINDN

-397 DGLLEHTYNFYFREA
+397 DGLREHTYNFYFREA

-442 NADYHTYMLAIA
+442 NADYHTYTLAIA

-484 KVIYSGTDDN
+484 KVIYSGTDDK
-494 AKVGNETKQVSVVAT
+494 AKVGNETIQVSAVAT
-509 FNGDNY
+509 FDGDNY

-523 EDGSVT
+523 EDDGTVT
-529 NVVSTPEPTTSSVS
+529 NVVATPEPTTSSVS

-550 AVAATEGTILV
+550 AVAATEGAILV

>member
-1 MKKKVIAGSLALL
+1 MTKKVIAGSLALL
-14 AATAMYAQTYQLPNV
+14 TVTAMYAQTYQLPNV
-29 GFENWENAGKSLST
+29 GFENWENAKGIIHASSGNALST
-43 FKSTSSESEFTTI
+43 SGKC
-56 DRSNSEPTSWSSSN
+56 PTSWFVPNIAYSADVSSLNATSSTANDVNLKN
-70 IFCSASANELV
+70 IQFGRGASSH
-81 FKRDNTTLGNYAL
+81 
-94 IVNKQVGNTKG
+94 
-105 YIPTVGLLTCGSSWV
+105 YIPILGTLSLGQALYTSYGDGTKDWNVK
-120 ETYYSSAFG
+120 
-129 LHPVGNNIDPDAT
+129 PDN
-142 YNNKFAQNGTY
+142 YLNPLYAQNGTF
-153 GGIVFIG
+153 GGISFNG
-160 RPDALSYEVLNNS
+160 RPDAIYGDFKIDTR
-173 KNAHIVAYLWKGTFH
+173 KNGESAHIISYLWNGTYF
-188 GSVPANLS
+188 GEVPSSFDCDKTFDNTFGWTPVEIPLT
-196 RVNEGK
+196 
-202 WNNPSY
+202 Y
-208 RYYIDSWCNIKNLD
+208 
-222 RAIWSQID
+222 
-230 PSIVTSETV
+230 
-239 QNITKSDDAA
+239 KSSA
-249 IIAYVDKAY
+249 
-258 TANSSD
+258 T
-264 WTTDV
+264 
-269 INLNYLSDAA
+269 

-294 SRKSVEEESINVDN
+294 SRKSVENNNICADN
-308 VRYAYFSRLSDA
+308 IRYVYYSRLSDA

-337 ITVDDVENFT
+337 ITVNDVENFA

-369 VSSINDN
+369 VSNINDN

-385 KQSIANAEATDV
+385 KQSIANAEATDA
-397 DGLLEHTYNFYFREA
+397 DGLREHTYNFYFREA

-442 NADYHTYMLAIA
+442 NADYHTYTLAIA

-494 AKVGNETKQVSVVAT
+494 AKVGNETKQVSAVAT
-509 FNGDNY
+509 FDGDNY

-523 EDGSVT
+523 EDGTVT

-550 AVAATEGTILV
+550 AVAATEGAILV

>member
-14 AATAMYAQTYQLPNV
+14 AVTAMYAQTYQLPNV
-29 GFENWENAGKSLST
+29 GFENWEKAKGILWTEKKQNQGQPG
-43 FKSTSSESEFTTI
+43 E
-56 DRSNSEPTSWSSSN
+56 EPQSWHSSN
-70 IFCSASANELV
+70 IKFATGWAGSYQELV
-81 FKRDNTTLGNYAL
+81 QKKSDNGKTYANV
-94 IVNKQVGNTKG
+94 INKKSGQASS
-105 YIPTVGLLTCGSSWV
+105 YIPTLGTLTI
-120 ETYYSSAFG
+120 
-129 LHPVGNNIDPDAT
+129 GNTWYANYGDGNAT
-142 YNNKFAQNGTY
+142 GGYRATNEKFAQNGTY
-153 GGIVFIG
+153 GGISFVG
-160 RPDALSYEVLNNS
+160 RPDAIVGDFQNYSNNG
-173 KNAHIVAYLWKGTFH
+173 HIIAYLWKGSFS
-188 GSVPANLS
+188 GEVPATFDDGATGSIFN
-196 RVNEGK
+196 K
-202 WNNPSY
+202 KYNPT
-208 RYYIDSWCNIKNLD
+208 IKSWLKLEDLD
-222 RAIWSQID
+222 RAIWSEID

-239 QNITKSDDAA
+239 QKITKSEGAE
-249 IIAYVDKAY
+249 IVAYCDKTFDNTFGWTPVEIPLTY
-258 TANSSD
+258 KSSA
-264 WTTDV
+264 T
-269 INLNYLSDAA
+269 

-294 SRKSVEEESINVDN
+294 SRKSVENNNICADN
-308 VRYAYFSRLSDA
+308 IRYVYYSRLSDA

-337 ITVDDVENFT
+337 ITVDNVENFT

-385 KQSIANAEATDV
+385 KQSIANAEATDA

-442 NADYHTYMLAIA
+442 NADYHTYTLAIA

-494 AKVGNETKQVSVVAT
+494 AKVGDETEQVSAVAT
-509 FNGDNY
+509 FDGDNY

-523 EDGSVT
+523 KDGSVT

-550 AVAATEGTILV
+550 AVAATEGAILV

>member
-14 AATAMYAQTYQLPNV
+14 AVTAMHAQTYQLPNV
-29 GFENWENAGKSLST
+29 GFENWENAKGILWTEQNQNQGQPGKEPQSWHSPNI
-43 FKSTSSESEFTTI
+43 KYVATT
-56 DRSNSEPTSWSSSN
+56 D
-70 IFCSASANELV
+70 ELV
-81 FKRDNTTLGNYAL
+81 QKKSDNGKTYANVINKKSGQLSSFIPTLGTLTLGNTWYASC
-94 IVNKQVGNTKG
+94 GN
-105 YIPTVGLLTCGSSWV
+105 
-120 ETYYSSAFG
+120 
-129 LHPVGNNIDPDAT
+129 GNAKDWTSDKYRSTNEL
-142 YNNKFAQNGTY
+142 YAQNGTY
-153 GGIVFIG
+153 SGISFVG
-160 RPDALSYEVLNNS
+160 RPDAIIGDFQNYSS
-173 KNAHIVAYLWKGTFH
+173 DGHIIAYLWKGSFF
-188 GSVPANLS
+188 GEVPASMKKKQIN
-196 RVNEGK
+196 
-202 WNNPSY
+202 
-208 RYYIDSWCNIKNLD
+208 SWLKLENLD

-230 PSIVTSETV
+230 KSIVTSETV
-239 QNITKSDDAA
+239 QNITKSEGAE
-249 IIAYVDKAY
+249 IIAYCDKAFNESF
-258 TANSSD
+258 TWA
-264 WTTDV
+264 TV
-269 INLNYLSDAA
+269 EIPLNYLSAA
-279 PEMTNVIIAAGYPWD
+279 TPEKTNVIIAAGYPWD

-385 KQSIANAEATDV
+385 KQSIANAEATDA
-397 DGLLEHTYNFYFREA
+397 DGLREHTYNFYFREA

-442 NADYHTYMLAIA
+442 NADYHTYTLAIA

-494 AKVGNETKQVSVVAT
+494 AKVGDETKQVSAVAT
-509 FNGDNY
+509 FDGDNY

-523 EDGSVT
+523 EDGTVT

-550 AVAATEGTILV
+550 AVAATEGAILV

>member
-14 AATAMYAQTYQLPNV
+14 AVTAMHAQTYQLPNV
-29 GFENWENAGKSLST
+29 GFENWENAKGILWTEKNKNQGQPGK
-43 FKSTSSESEFTTI
+43 
-56 DRSNSEPTSWSSSN
+56 EPQSWHSSN
-70 IFCSASANELV
+70 IKYATGLPGSYQELV
-81 FKRDNTTLGNYAL
+81 QKKSDNGKTYANV
-94 IVNKQVGNTKG
+94 INKKSGQASS
-105 YIPTVGLLTCGSSWV
+105 YIPTLGTLTI
-120 ETYYSSAFG
+120 
-129 LHPVGNNIDPDAT
+129 GNTWYANYGDGNAT
-142 YNNKFAQNGTY
+142 GGYRATNEKFAQNGTY
-153 GGIVFIG
+153 GGLSFVG
-160 RPDALSYEVLNNS
+160 RPDAIVGDFQNYSS
-173 KNAHIVAYLWKGTFH
+173 DSHIIAYLWKGSFN
-188 GSVPANLS
+188 GEVPATFDDGATGSIFN
-196 RVNEGK
+196 RK
-202 WNNPSY
+202 YNPT
-208 RYYIDSWCNIKNLD
+208 IKSWLKLENLD
-222 RAIWSQID
+222 RAIWSEID

-239 QNITKSDDAA
+239 QKITKSEGAE
-249 IIAYVDKAY
+249 IVAYCDKTFDNTFGWTPVEIPLTY
-258 TANSSD
+258 KSSA
-264 WTTDV
+264 T
-269 INLNYLSDAA
+269 

-294 SRKSVEEESINVDN
+294 SRKSVENNNICADN
-308 VRYAYFSRLSDA
+308 IRYVYYSRLSDA

-385 KQSIANAEATDV
+385 KQSIANAEATDA

-442 NADYHTYMLAIA
+442 NADYHTYTLAIA

-484 KVIYSGTDDN
+484 KVIYSGTDDY
-494 AKVGNETKQVSVVAT
+494 AKVGDETIQVSAVAT
-509 FNGDNY
+509 FDGDNY

-523 EDGSVT
+523 KDGTVT

-550 AVAATEGTILV
+550 AVAATEGAILV

>member
-1 MKKKVIAGSLALL
+1 M
-14 AATAMYAQTYQLPNV
+14 
-29 GFENWENAGKSLST
+29 
-43 FKSTSSESEFTTI
+43 TI
-56 DRSNSEPTSWSSSN
+56 
-70 IFCSASANELV
+70 
-81 FKRDNTTLGNYAL
+81 
-94 IVNKQVGNTKG
+94 GNTWYANYGDGNATGG
-105 YIPTVGLLTCGSSWV
+105 YR
-120 ETYYSSAFG
+120 
-129 LHPVGNNIDPDAT
+129 AT
-142 YNNKFAQNGTY
+142 NEKFAQNGTY
-153 GGIVFIG
+153 GGLSFVG
-160 RPDALSYEVLNNS
+160 RPDAIVGDFQNYSS
-173 KNAHIVAYLWKGTFH
+173 DSHIIAYLWKGSFN
-188 GSVPANLS
+188 GEVPATFDDGATGPFYN
-196 RVNEGK
+196 K
-202 WNNPSY
+202 KYNPT
-208 RYYIDSWCNIKNLD
+208 IKSWLKLENLD

-294 SRKSVEEESINVDN
+294 SRKSVENNNICADN
-308 VRYAYFSRLSDA
+308 IRYVYYSRLSDA

-337 ITVDDVENFT
+337 ITVNDVENFT

-385 KQSIANAEATDV
+385 KQSIANAEATDA
-397 DGLLEHTYNFYFREA
+397 DGLREHTYNFYFREA

-442 NADYHTYMLAIA
+442 NADYHTYTLAIA

-484 KVIYSGTDDN
+484 KVIYSGADDK
-494 AKVGNETKQVSVVAT
+494 AKVGNETKQVSAVAT
-509 FNGDNY
+509 FDGDNY

-523 EDGSVT
+523 EDGTVT
-529 NVVSTPEPTTSSVS
+529 NVVSTPEPTTSNVS

-550 AVAATEGTILV
+550 AVAATEGAILV

>member
-14 AATAMYAQTYQLPNV
+14 AVTAMYAQTYQLPNV
-29 GFENWENAGKSLST
+29 GFENWENAKGILWTEQNQNQGQPGKEPQSWHSPNI
-43 FKSTSSESEFTTI
+43 KYVATT
-56 DRSNSEPTSWSSSN
+56 D
-70 IFCSASANELV
+70 ELV
-81 FKRDNTTLGNYAL
+81 QKKRDNGKTYANVINKKSGQLSSFIPTLGTLTLGNTWYASC
-94 IVNKQVGNTKG
+94 GN
-105 YIPTVGLLTCGSSWV
+105 
-120 ETYYSSAFG
+120 
-129 LHPVGNNIDPDAT
+129 GNAKDWTSDKYRSTNEL
-142 YNNKFAQNGTY
+142 YAQNGTY
-153 GGIVFIG
+153 SGISFVG
-160 RPDALSYEVLNNS
+160 RPDAIIGDFQNYSS
-173 KNAHIVAYLWKGTFH
+173 DGHIIAYLWKGSFF
-188 GSVPANLS
+188 GEVPASMKKKQIN
-196 RVNEGK
+196 
-202 WNNPSY
+202 
-208 RYYIDSWCNIKNLD
+208 SWLKLENLD

-230 PSIVTSETV
+230 KSIVTSETV
-239 QNITKSDDAA
+239 QNITKSEGAE
-249 IIAYVDKAY
+249 IIAYCDKAFNESF
-258 TANSSD
+258 TWA
-264 WTTDV
+264 TV
-269 INLNYLSDAA
+269 EIPLNYLSAA
-279 PEMTNVIIAAGYPWD
+279 TPEKTNVIIAAGYPWD

-385 KQSIANAEATDV
+385 KQSIANAEATDA

-442 NADYHTYMLAIA
+442 NADYHTYTLAIA

-494 AKVGNETKQVSVVAT
+494 AKVGDETKQVSAVAT
-509 FNGDNY
+509 FDGDNY

-523 EDGSVT
+523 EDGTVT

-550 AVAATEGTILV
+550 AVAATEGAILV

-578 ANAEVNGSASINVAA
+578 TNAEVNGSASINVAA

>member
-14 AATAMYAQTYQLPNV
+14 AVTAMYAQTYQLPNV
-29 GFENWENAGKSLST
+29 GFENWENAGKSWLT
-43 FKSTSSESEFTTI
+43 GHADTPTEQRPYT
-56 DRSNSEPTSWSSSN
+56 EPTDWNSSN
-70 IFCSASANELV
+70 VKCTAISFDLVKQQTLNGSKYAQAINTKVGSAISKYVPYVGAL
-81 FKRDNTTLGNYAL
+81 TLGETWYA
-94 IVNKQVGNTKG
+94 IFWDRTGTAPDTGAGRKGNT
-105 YIPTVGLLTCGSSWV
+105 Y
-120 ETYYSSAFG
+120 
-129 LHPVGNNIDPDAT
+129 
-142 YNNKFAQNGTY
+142 AQNGSY
-153 GGIVFIG
+153 GGITFNG
-160 RPDALSYEVLNNS
+160 RPDALAGDFAITTRNDNEE
-173 KNAHIVAYLWKGTFH
+173 AHAIAYLWSGSFS
-188 GSVPANLS
+188 GSVPGELS
-196 RVNEGK
+196 YTGSWLNPKEGTIK
-202 WNNPSY
+202 
-208 RYYIDSWCNIKNLD
+208 SWRKIENVD
-222 RAIWSQID
+222 RAIWGTID
-230 PSIVTSETV
+230 PSIVTDKT
-239 QNITKSDDAA
+239 IKDIDASKGK
-249 IIAYVDKAY
+249 IIAYCDKVFNSTFDWAKIEIPLTY
-258 TANSSD
+258 T
-264 WTTDV
+264 
-269 INLNYLSDAA
+269 SDAA
-279 PEMTNVIIAAGYPWD
+279 PEKTNVIIAAGDPWD
-294 SRKSVEEESINVDN
+294 SRKSVAGNDINVDN
-308 VRYAYFSRLSDA
+308 LCYAYFSRLSDA

-337 ITVDDVENFT
+337 ITVYDVENFT

-385 KQSIANAEATDV
+385 KQSIANAEATDA
-397 DGLLEHTYNFYFREA
+397 DGLREHTYNFYFREA

-442 NADYHTYMLAIA
+442 NADYHTYTLAIA
-454 DVKVAQAATRAAG
+454 DVKVTQAATRAAG

-494 AKVGNETKQVSVVAT
+494 AKVGNETKQASAVAT
-509 FNGDNY
+509 FDGDNY

-523 EDGSVT
+523 EDGTVT

-550 AVAATEGTILV
+550 AVAATEGAILV

-578 ANAEVNGSASINVAA
+578 ANAEINGSASINVAA

>member
-14 AATAMYAQTYQLPNV
+14 AVTAMYAQTYQLPNV
-29 GFENWENAGKSLST
+29 GFENWENAKGILWTEQNQNQGQPGKEPQSWHSPNI
-43 FKSTSSESEFTTI
+43 KYVATT
-56 DRSNSEPTSWSSSN
+56 D
-70 IFCSASANELV
+70 ELV
-81 FKRDNTTLGNYAL
+81 QKKSDNGKTYANVINKKSGQLSNFIPTLGTLTLGNTWYASC
-94 IVNKQVGNTKG
+94 GN
-105 YIPTVGLLTCGSSWV
+105 
-120 ETYYSSAFG
+120 
-129 LHPVGNNIDPDAT
+129 GNAKDWTSDKYRSTNEL
-142 YNNKFAQNGTY
+142 YAQNGTY
-153 GGIVFIG
+153 SGISFVG
-160 RPDALSYEVLNNS
+160 RPDAIIGDFQNYSS
-173 KNAHIVAYLWKGTFH
+173 DGHIIAYLWKGSFF
-188 GSVPANLS
+188 GEVPASMKKKQIN
-196 RVNEGK
+196 
-202 WNNPSY
+202 
-208 RYYIDSWCNIKNLD
+208 SWLKLENLD

-230 PSIVTSETV
+230 KSIVTSETV
-239 QNITKSDDAA
+239 QNITKSEGAE
-249 IIAYVDKAY
+249 IIAYCDKAFNESF
-258 TANSSD
+258 TWA
-264 WTTDV
+264 TV
-269 INLNYLSDAA
+269 EIPLNYLSAA
-279 PEMTNVIIAAGYPWD
+279 TPEKTNVIIAAGSPWD

-385 KQSIANAEATDV
+385 KQSIANAEATDA

-442 NADYHTYMLAIA
+442 NADYHTYTLAIA

-494 AKVGNETKQVSVVAT
+494 AKVGDETKQVSAVAT
-509 FNGDNY
+509 FDGDNY

-523 EDGSVT
+523 EDGTVT

-550 AVAATEGTILV
+550 AVAATEGAILV

>member
-14 AATAMYAQTYQLPNV
+14 AVTAMHAQTYQLPNV
-29 GFENWENAGKSLST
+29 GFENWEKAGKSWLT
-43 FKSTSSESEFTTI
+43 GHADTPTEQ
-56 DRSNSEPTSWSSSN
+56 RPYNEPTDWNSSN
-70 IFCSASANELV
+70 VKCTAISFDLV
-81 FKRDNTTLGNYAL
+81 KQQTLNGSNKYAQAINKKVSNAGSGYVPYVGSLTLGETWYA
-94 IVNKQVGNTKG
+94 IFWDWTGTAPNTDPGKKGNT
-105 YIPTVGLLTCGSSWV
+105 Y
-120 ETYYSSAFG
+120 
-129 LHPVGNNIDPDAT
+129 
-142 YNNKFAQNGTY
+142 AQNGSY
-153 GGIVFIG
+153 GGITFNG
-160 RPDALSYEVLNNS
+160 RPDALAGDFAITTRNN
-173 KNAHIVAYLWKGTFH
+173 NEEAHAIAYLWSGSFS
-188 GSVPANLS
+188 GSVPGELS
-196 RVNEGK
+196 YTGSYFNPKEGT
-202 WNNPSY
+202 
-208 RYYIDSWCNIKNLD
+208 IKTWKTIENVD
-222 RAIWSQID
+222 RAIWGTIN
-230 PSIVTSETV
+230 PSI
-239 QNITKSDDAA
+239 ITDKTIKDIDASKGK
-249 IIAYVDKAY
+249 IIAYCDKAF
-258 TANSSD
+258 NSTFD
-264 WTTDV
+264 WTKVEIPLT
-269 INLNYLSDAA
+269 YLSDEA
-279 PEMTNVIIAAGYPWD
+279 PEMTNVIIAAGDPWD
-294 SRKSVEEESINVDN
+294 SRKSVKGNDINVDN
-308 VRYAYFSRLSDA
+308 LCYAYFSRLSNA

-329 NPNTLDYV
+329 NPNTLDYT

-364 DKEAT
+364 DKEAAVIT
-369 VSSINDN
+369 NDDN

-385 KQSIANAEATDV
+385 KQSIANAEATDA
-397 DGLLEHTYNFYFREA
+397 DGLREHTYNFYFREA

-442 NADYHTYMLAIA
+442 NADYHTYTLAIA

-494 AKVGNETKQVSVVAT
+494 AKVGDETEQVSAVAT
-509 FNGDNY
+509 FDGDNY

-523 EDGSVT
+523 EDGTVT

-543 EINGATA
+543 KINGATA
-550 AVAATEGTILV
+550 AVAATEGAILV

>member
-1 MKKKVIAGSLALL
+1 MTKKVIAGSLALL
-14 AATAMYAQTYQLPNV
+14 AVTAMHAQTYQLPNV
-29 GFENWENAGKSLST
+29 GFKNWKGKCDATFFTEN
-43 FKSTSSESEFTTI
+43 SSW
-56 DRSNSEPTSWSSSN
+56 DSNTPGNEPSSWYSSN
-70 IFCSASANELV
+70 IQFGVYKAETV
-81 FKRDNTTLGNYAL
+81 T
-94 IVNKQVGNTKG
+94 KQPESNPNFARITNLLTGAT
-105 YIPTVGLLTCGSSWV
+105 IPSVQRNGLLSLGQNWYTIFGSG
-120 ETYYSSAFG
+120 TNIG
-129 LHPVGNNIDPDAT
+129 KNNAA
-142 YNNKFAQNGTY
+142 NVFAQNGCF
-153 GGIVFIG
+153 GGVEFTG
-160 RPDALSYEVLNNS
+160 RPDAIYGTFRKQEKNN
-173 KNAHIVAYLWKGTFH
+173 KTEDFHLVAYTWTGTIKGDVPGALTSS
-188 GSVPANLS
+188 GSIFS
-196 RVNEGK
+196 GFTGK
-202 WNNPSY
+202 
-208 RYYIDSWCNIKNLD
+208 IKNWCTLENAD
-222 RAIWSQID
+222 RAIIGSVK
-230 PSIVTSETV
+230 PSIINENTV
-239 QNITKSDDAA
+239 RNIDAKNGNVIAWADYTESGSFDWKPITVELKYISDDAPA
-249 IIAYVDKAY
+249 
-258 TANSSD
+258 
-264 WTTDV
+264 
-269 INLNYLSDAA
+269 L
-279 PEMTNVIIAAGYPWD
+279 TNVIISAGNIWD
-294 SRKSVEEESINVDN
+294 SRAAVTDNYIDADN
-308 VRYAYFSRLSDA
+308 VRYAYFSRLSNA

-337 ITVDDVENFT
+337 ITVNDVENFA

-369 VSSINDN
+369 VSNINDN

-385 KQSIANAEATDV
+385 KQSIANAEATDA

-442 NADYHTYMLAIA
+442 NADYHTYTLAIA

-484 KVIYSGTDDN
+484 EVIYSGTDDN
-494 AKVGNETKQVSVVAT
+494 AKVGNETKQVSAVAT
-509 FNGDNY
+509 FDGDNY

-523 EDGSVT
+523 EDGTVT

-550 AVAATEGTILV
+550 AVAATEGAILV

>member
-14 AATAMYAQTYQLPNV
+14 AVTAMHAQTYQLPNV
-29 GFENWENAGKSLST
+29 GFENWKGKCDATFFTEN
-43 FKSTSSESEFTTI
+43 SSW
-56 DRSNSEPTSWSSSN
+56 DSNTPGNEPSSWYSSN
-70 IFCSASANELV
+70 IQFVAYKAETV
-81 FKRDNTTLGNYAL
+81 
-94 IVNKQVGNTKG
+94 TKPESNSNFARITNLLSG
-105 YIPTVGLLTCGSSWV
+105 ATIPSVQRNGLLSLGQNWYTIFGSG
-120 ETYYSSAFG
+120 TNIG
-129 LHPVGNNIDPDAT
+129 KNNAA
-142 YNNKFAQNGTY
+142 NVFAQNGCF
-153 GGIVFIG
+153 GGVEFTG
-160 RPDALSYEVLNNS
+160 RPDAIYGTFRKQEKNN
-173 KNAHIVAYLWKGTFH
+173 KTEDFHLVAYTWTGTIKGDVPGALTSS
-188 GSVPANLS
+188 GSIFS
-196 RVNEGK
+196 GYTGK
-202 WNNPSY
+202 
-208 RYYIDSWCNIKNLD
+208 IKNWCTLENAD
-222 RAIWSQID
+222 RAIIGSVK
-230 PSIVTSETV
+230 PSIINENTV
-239 QNITKSDDAA
+239 RNIDAKNGNVIAWADYTESGSFDWKPITVELKYISDDAPA
-249 IIAYVDKAY
+249 
-258 TANSSD
+258 
-264 WTTDV
+264 
-269 INLNYLSDAA
+269 L
-279 PEMTNVIIAAGYPWD
+279 TNVIISAGNIWD
-294 SRKSVEEESINVDN
+294 SRAAVTDN
-308 VRYAYFSRLSDA
+308 YIDADNIRYVYYSRLSDA

-337 ITVDDVENFT
+337 ITVNDVENFT
-347 LPTGVNYSI
+347 LPAGVNYSI

-397 DGLLEHTYNFYFREA
+397 DGLRKHTYNFYFREA

-432 ETTTLTLTQE
+432 ETTTLTITQE
-442 NADYHTYMLAIA
+442 NADYHTYTLAIA

-484 KVIYSGTDDN
+484 KVIYSGTDGN
-494 AKVGNETKQVSVVAT
+494 AKVGNETEQVSAIAT
-509 FNGDNY
+509 FDGDNY

-523 EDGSVT
+523 EDGTVT

-550 AVAATEGTILV
+550 AVAATEGAILV
-561 SNYNGAAAV
+561 SNYNGAATV
-570 YTTDGRLA
+570 YTTDGHLA

>member
-1 MKKKVIAGSLALL
+1 MKKKVIASSLALL
-14 AATAMYAQTYQLPNV
+14 AVTAMYAQTYQLPNV
-29 GFENWENAGKSLST
+29 GFKNWEKAKGILWTEKNQNQGQPG
-43 FKSTSSESEFTTI
+43 E
-56 DRSNSEPTSWSSSN
+56 EPQSWHSSN
-70 IFCSASANELV
+70 IKFATGWAGSYQELV
-81 FKRDNTTLGNYAL
+81 QKSNGKTYANV
-94 IVNKQVGNTKG
+94 INKKSGQANS
-105 YIPTVGLLTCGSSWV
+105 YIPTLGTLTI
-120 ETYYSSAFG
+120 
-129 LHPVGNNIDPDAT
+129 GNTWYANYGDGNAT
-142 YNNKFAQNGTY
+142 GGYRATNEKFAQNGTY
-153 GGIVFIG
+153 GGLSFVG
-160 RPDALSYEVLNNS
+160 RPDAIVGDFQNYSS
-173 KNAHIVAYLWKGTFH
+173 DSHIIAYLWKGSFN
-188 GSVPANLS
+188 GEVPATFDDGATGSIFN
-196 RVNEGK
+196 RK
-202 WNNPSY
+202 YNPT
-208 RYYIDSWCNIKNLD
+208 IKSWLKLENLD
-222 RAIWSQID
+222 RAIWSEID

-239 QNITKSDDAA
+239 QKITKSEGAE
-249 IIAYVDKAY
+249 IVAYCDKTFDNTFGWTPVEIPLTY
-258 TANSSD
+258 KSSA
-264 WTTDV
+264 T
-269 INLNYLSDAA
+269 

-294 SRKSVEEESINVDN
+294 SRKSVENNNICADN
-308 VRYAYFSRLSDA
+308 IRYVYYSRLSDA

-337 ITVDDVENFT
+337 ITVNDVENFT

-397 DGLLEHTYNFYFREA
+397 DGLREHTYNFYFREA

-442 NADYHTYMLAIA
+442 NADYHTYTLAIA

-494 AKVGNETKQVSVVAT
+494 AKVGDEPKQVSAVAT
-509 FNGDNY
+509 FDGDNY

-523 EDGSVT
+523 EDGTVT

-550 AVAATEGTILV
+550 AVAATEGAILV

-578 ANAEVNGSASINVAA
+578 ANTEVNGSASINVAA